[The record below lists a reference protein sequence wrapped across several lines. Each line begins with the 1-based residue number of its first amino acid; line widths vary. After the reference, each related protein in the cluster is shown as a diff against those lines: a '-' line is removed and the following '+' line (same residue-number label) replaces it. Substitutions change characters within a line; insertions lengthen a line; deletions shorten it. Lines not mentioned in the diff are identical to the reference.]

1 MHTHIYLVCVVFIQL
16 YAGVSVHFDDVLILL
31 CIKIIN
37 NTIYNNIMHTTSV
50 LEY

>member
-1 MHTHIYLVCVVFIQL
+1 MHTHIYLVWVVFIQL
-16 YAGVSVHFDDVLILL
+16 YAGVSVHFNDVLILL

-37 NTIYNNIMHTTSV
+37 NNIYNNIMHTT